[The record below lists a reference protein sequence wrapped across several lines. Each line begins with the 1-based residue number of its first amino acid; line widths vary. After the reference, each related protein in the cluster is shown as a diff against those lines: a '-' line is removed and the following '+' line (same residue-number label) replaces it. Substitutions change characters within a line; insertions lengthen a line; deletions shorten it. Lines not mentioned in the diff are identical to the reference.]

1 MKSFAAPPWFS
12 ISAQTQ
18 TFLLAAAQ
26 TWEDTQISEQYIQQA
41 LAQPNIALDVLVSAY
56 RYYFYK
62 NQNTKALDMAIAVI
76 ERIQQSEHWPTLW
89 DDLKLILLAR
99 LDDEIVRLYLSAY
112 VASGLLLARLGRV
125 VEAEHIADQVQQLN
139 AKEFGA
145 EVLFSILNSPP
156 DDED

>member
-62 NQNTKALDMAIAVI
+62 NQ
-76 ERIQQSEHWPTLW
+76 R
-89 DDLKLILLAR
+89 
-99 LDDEIVRLYLSAY
+99 
-112 VASGLLLARLGRV
+112 
-125 VEAEHIADQVQQLN
+125 
-139 AKEFGA
+139 
-145 EVLFSILNSPP
+145 LNSCFREVVPFKLKRVMLGKNFPP
-156 DDED
+156 LE